1 MVGKNSCVGK
11 IMGKLEQKIETT
23 PLQEKLEAI
32 GSDIGKLGMYAAL
45 LTVHVLFLRFF
56 VERISPRSFI
66 LFDIEDSNGNVV
78 VEGEFS
84 EYLEDWLEYFIIG
97 VTIIVV
103 AVPEGLPLAV
113 MISLAYSVK
122 KMLMDQNFVKRL
134 ASCEIMGGANN
145 ICSDKTGTLTM
156 NKMTV
161 TNIWAGKDIP
171 INVNDVSYKFE
182 NYFNNKKHPQLIS
195 EAVCLNTT
203 AMKEEGNATEIAMLT
218 MIDKFGVDYK

>member
-56 VERISPRSFI
+56 VERISPRSFL
-66 LFDIEDSNGNVV
+66 LFDIEDSNGNVI
-78 VEGEFS
+78 VEGQFS

-103 AVPEGLPLAV
+103 AVPEGLPLF
-113 MISLAYSVK
+113 L
-122 KMLMDQNFVKRL
+122 
-134 ASCEIMGGANN
+134 
-145 ICSDKTGTLTM
+145 
-156 NKMTV
+156 
-161 TNIWAGKDIP
+161 
-171 INVNDVSYKFE
+171 
-182 NYFNNKKHPQLIS
+182 
-195 EAVCLNTT
+195 
-203 AMKEEGNATEIAMLT
+203 
-218 MIDKFGVDYK
+218 